1 MPPTPRPPRI
11 WAPTT
16 RNHPTGPPIRVALL
30 VGSILAGCGDSLL
43 PTSPEAPAEPEIVA
57 FVAAMNEHRIEMGCD
72 PLRWNPRAADVATA
86 HSRDMVE
93 RGFFAHANPEG
104 QGPADRLSAAG
115 IDYRS
120 VAENIAMG
128 FPTGAS
134 VLQAWLGSS
143 GHRANI
149 ERCALTEHGVGLE
162 GTHWTHIFLTP

>member
-104 QGPADRLSAAG
+104 QGASPRISRWDFRRALRYYRHGWAARATARTSSAA
-115 IDYRS
+115 R
-120 VAENIAMG
+120 
-128 FPTGAS
+128 
-134 VLQAWLGSS
+134 
-143 GHRANI
+143 
-149 ERCALTEHGVGLE
+149 
-162 GTHWTHIFLTP
+162 